1 MNTSPT
7 HLSDSR
13 PIFTPFEI
21 DCGKIPAYRY
31 TGGLASELKAQTIAS
46 AEAVALLEDMLIIRE
61 LEEMIVK
68 IRSGSYE
75 PIRGYNYRG
84 PTHVS
89 AGQEGTAA
97 GACSALRLPDNIT
110 STHRG
115 HGESLAKGTV
125 AIRQMSDDQLRG
137 RVPQSSSGRHED
149 LVEAALEEHVYRTIC
164 ELFGK
169 DDGYCRGRGGSMH
182 IADFSIGHLGANA
195 IVGGGVP
202 IATGAALANRYLRRG
217 NVVCCFAGDGAYANG
232 VVLEAL
238 NFAAQAQFRNHY
250 AGDRRFGLPMIFL
263 VCNNHY
269 GMTHRSE
276 DEVMGVAHI
285 ARRAAGF
292 ADNNLHAEI
301 VNGMNVLAVRDAVGR
316 AATICR
322 SGGGPVF
329 LEAICYRY
337 WVHSLS
343 DPRNEY
349 RTREEEAAWKAIDPI
364 EAFKRELL
372 AAEVIDSAGL
382 AALEKRVADR
392 NGKAAKRAAAAADPD
407 AKDVLKFMYTDT
419 VSVTV
424 PAEFAK
430 VDLVGPLPE
439 IKRVNGELTY
449 KDAIKEA
456 LVEEM
461 LRDKRVIFY
470 GEDVAD
476 YGGAFKVTKGL
487 LEAFGRD
494 RVFNTHDQRSVHLP
508 GPACGAAMNGLRPV
522 VELMYFDF
530 ALMSSDQISNQAA
543 KWHYMSGAQTEVP
556 LVIRA
561 SAGAGKG
568 YGGQHSQTLESMF
581 CHIPGMYVVYPA
593 TPADAKGMLKSA
605 IRDNNPI
612 LFVESQAL
620 YAIKGPVPEGDIL
633 IPLGSANVLRE
644 GKDITLVAWG
654 PLVHDCLKAADQL
667 KAERG
672 VSAEV
677 IDLRSLVPL
686 DLDTI
691 VRSVRKTGRCV
702 VASQAIHIGSYT
714 GEIAST
720 LQDVAFDYL
729 EAPVKR
735 VGAKNGIAPQSH
747 ILEAAFLP
755 TVADVVAAAHA
766 IL

>member
-1 MNTSPT
+1 
-7 HLSDSR
+7 L
-13 PIFTPFEI
+13 TPFEI
-21 DCGKIPAYRY
+21 DCGKIATYGY
-31 TGGLASELKAQTIAS
+31 HGTLAGELKAGILTAT
-46 AEAVALLEDMLIIRE
+46 EAVAILEDMLVIRE

-68 IRSGSYE
+68 LRSGAYE
-75 PIRGYNYRG
+75 PIRDFNYRG

-97 GACSALRLPDNIT
+97 GACCALQLPDNIT

-125 AIRQMSDDQLRG
+125 AIRQMTDAQIRQ
-137 RVPQSSSGRHED
+137 RVPNCQSSRHED
-149 LVEAALEEHVYRTIC
+149 LVQAALEEHVYRTIC

-182 IADFSIGHLGANA
+182 IADFSVGHLGANA

-202 IATGAALANRYLRRG
+202 IATGAALANRILQRG

-232 VVLEAL
+232 VVLESL
-238 NFAAQAQFRNHY
+238 NFAAQAQFTNHL
-250 AGDRRFGLPMIFL
+250 AARKFGLPIIFL

-269 GMTHRSE
+269 GMTHRSD
-276 DEVMGVAHI
+276 DEVMGVQRI
-285 ARRAAGF
+285 ARRGAGF
-292 ADNNLHAEI
+292 ADNNMRSEV
-301 VNGMNVLAVRDAVGR
+301 VNGMNVLAVRDAVLR
-316 AATICR
+316 ASKLCR
-322 SGGGPVF
+322 EGNGPV
-329 LEAICYRY
+329 LLDVNCYRY
-337 WVHSLS
+337 WGHSLS

-349 RTREEEAAWKAIDPI
+349 RTREEEASWKAIDPI
-364 EAFKRELL
+364 QAYKKELL
-372 AAEVIDSAGL
+372 DAGVLDEAGIAAV
-382 AALEKRVADR
+382 EKRVAAR
-392 NGKAAKRAAAAADPD
+392 NATAARRAAAAADPD
-407 AKDVLKFMYTDT
+407 AKDVLAFMYTDT
-419 VSVTV
+419 KCDSV

-430 VDLVGPLPE
+430 VDLWGPLPQ

-461 LRDKRVIFY
+461 ARDKRVVLY

-494 RVFNTHDQRSVHLP
+494 RVFNTPISEACIC
-508 GPACGAAMNGLRPV
+508 GTGCGAAMNGLRPV

-568 YGGQHSQTLESMF
+568 YGGQHSQTLESVF
-581 CHIPGMYVVYPA
+581 CHIPGLYVVYPA
-593 TPADAKGMLKSA
+593 TPRDAKGMLKSA

-612 LFVESQAL
+612 LFIESQAL
-620 YAIKGPVPEGDIL
+620 YSLKGPVPEGEFL
-633 IPLGSANVLRE
+633 VPLGVADVKRE
-644 GKDITLVAWG
+644 GADISLVAWG
-654 PLVHDCLKAADQL
+654 PLVHDCLKAAEQL
-667 KAERG
+667 KKEKN

-686 DLDTI
+686 DLAT
-691 VRSVRKTGRCV
+691 VLRSVEKTGRCV
-702 VASQAIHIGSYT
+702 VASQAIQIGSYT
-714 GEIAST
+714 GEIASAISEA
-720 LQDVAFDYL
+720 AFDYL
-729 EAPVKR
+729 DAPVMR

-755 TVADVVAAAHA
+755 NVNDILAAANA